1 MLASPMAQYRIIVE
15 GMVDPLWL
23 ACLGGMA
30 ITEQRESGQRESGQR
45 ESGQSV
51 ITQLEGQLADQ
62 SALQG
67 VIDMLFML
75 GLRLMLVERQA
86 MQEKK

>member
-1 MLASPMAQYRIIVE
+1 MQASPMAQYRIIVE
-15 GMVDPLWL
+15 GVVDPVWL
-23 ACLGGMA
+23 ACLGGLA
-30 ITEQRESGQRESGQR
+30 ITEQRESGQP
-45 ESGQSV
+45 V
-51 ITQLEGQLADQ
+51 ITQLEGQFADQ

-67 VIDMLFML
+67 VIDTLFML

>member
-30 ITEQRESGQRESGQR
+30 ITEQRESEQRESGQP
-45 ESGQSV
+45 V

-67 VIDMLFML
+67 VIDTLFML
-75 GLRLMLVERQA
+75 GLRLMLVECQA